1 MGLYKVSLNIKE
13 SKFYLVSDNWKQ
25 DFYHPIYP
33 EKYIGDLSNI
43 VYRSSWELRLF
54 QYCETSTSVL
64 KWSSEPLAI
73 KYWDESTMKTRRYF
87 PDAYVEVLQTDG
99 TVKKYLVEVK
109 PYRQTIPPKVG
120 KKKTKTYIMECNTY
134 TKNKSKWKFAEEY
147 CRQHGMEFMI
157 ITENE
162 LNIKKV

>member
-1 MGLYKVSLNIKE
+1 M
-13 SKFYLVSDNWKQ
+13 SDNWKQ
-25 DFYHPIYP
+25 DFYRPIYP
-33 EKYIGDLSNI
+33 EKYIGNPNEI

-54 QYCETSTSVL
+54 QYCEECSQIV
-64 KWSSEPLAI
+64 KWSSEPFAI

-99 TVKKYLVEVK
+99 TIKKYLVEVK
-109 PYRQTIPPKVG
+109 PYKQTIPPKAG
-120 KKKTKTYIMECNTY
+120 KRKTKGYIMECNTY
-134 TKNKSKWKFAEEY
+134 TKNISKWKFAEEF